1 MRISS
6 KHTNSQMIEYS
17 DFTGGLNTTNAIE
30 VIEANELN
38 QCINFELMG
47 NLLRTV
53 SGTKDILRVKG
64 IHFRDIFFDTINQLL
79 VLTTHDKKVYTLKT
93 DGTGFTERGK
103 LTGKITPDFA
113 VWESGVLIASGGKL
127 QYFNGSELLTLEKSP
142 DVCNGVFTSHG
153 RVLVYYDDVIKY
165 SAVGDETDWAEDA
178 NIDSSSKWLQVGYKD
193 GGKITNVVNLS
204 ADILA
209 FKSNNTAFHIS
220 GQYPDWQQKEISRNI
235 RSKNWRTAI
244 PLTSSALVLGKNSFQ
259 TITTTDDYGEMK
271 ATDLAAK
278 VQNDIQALP
287 EDTKVRYIAPLNQVW
302 LLSGLKIFPFL
313 DVEHVAFF
321 KREYNSPALDAC
333 YYGETVYVLKDNAVC
348 YLDNSGDMTDDGQS
362 LKWLM
367 YCKTLVSRNNY
378 LVKRGAVD
386 ITPLFQTY
394 AYVKYFVGHVEY
406 SELVP
411 PEALQIWHDYTPLYH
426 SKRGI
431 KKKPIV
437 NIYINSD
444 EIYDNDYEIFG
455 NVTFLKSTAYVRQER
470 RQIDRHK
477 AIKTY
482 GKGTGGRF
490 ILNRISFELT
500 EV

>member
-178 NIDSSSKWLQVGYKD
+178 NVDSSSKWLQVGYKD

-244 PLTSSALVLGKNSFQ
+244 PLTSSALVLGK
-259 TITTTDDYGEMK
+259 T
-271 ATDLAAK
+271 
-278 VQNDIQALP
+278 
-287 EDTKVRYIAPLNQVW
+287 
-302 LLSGLKIFPFL
+302 
-313 DVEHVAFF
+313 
-321 KREYNSPALDAC
+321 
-333 YYGETVYVLKDNAVC
+333 
-348 YLDNSGDMTDDGQS
+348 
-362 LKWLM
+362 
-367 YCKTLVSRNNY
+367 
-378 LVKRGAVD
+378 
-386 ITPLFQTY
+386 
-394 AYVKYFVGHVEY
+394 
-406 SELVP
+406 
-411 PEALQIWHDYTPLYH
+411 
-426 SKRGI
+426 
-431 KKKPIV
+431 
-437 NIYINSD
+437 
-444 EIYDNDYEIFG
+444 
-455 NVTFLKSTAYVRQER
+455 
-470 RQIDRHK
+470 
-477 AIKTY
+477 
-482 GKGTGGRF
+482 RF
-490 ILNRISFELT
+490 RL
-500 EV
+500 